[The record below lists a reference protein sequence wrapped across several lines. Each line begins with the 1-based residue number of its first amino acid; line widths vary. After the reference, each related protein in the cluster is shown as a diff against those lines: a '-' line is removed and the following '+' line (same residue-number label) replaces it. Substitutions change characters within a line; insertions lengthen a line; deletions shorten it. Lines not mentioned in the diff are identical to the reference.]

1 MGAGGGGGEI
11 RQILFLTSGM
21 QNKGF
26 NWTKMNKFI
35 PDRKNTTVMAFGK
48 LI

>member
-1 MGAGGGGGEI
+1 M
-11 RQILFLTSGM
+11 RHILFLTSGM
-21 QNKGF
+21 QNEGF
-26 NWTKMNKFI
+26 NWTKIDKFI